1 MAKAIIITIGDELL
15 IGQIINTNAAWLSA
29 ELTNIGIEVVRHLV
43 ISDNPKDIFS
53 SIKKSLSESDIVI
66 TTGGLGPTVDD
77 RTKQTICDVFEDKL
91 VFHQPS
97 FDNIVRLFKLR
108 NREVGER
115 QRNQA
120 YIPSKSTALTNLYGT
135 APGIMF
141 NEAGKFFFAT
151 PGVPI
156 EMKYLVKNSI
166 APILKDY
173 IKANNEPV
181 VLYRTF
187 NAVNIFETQLE
198 RLISDVQ
205 ELLDNDSSIAFLPN
219 YNGVRLR
226 FGTRK
231 PTFELAKDKLEEYA
245 KVVYQKASDFIIS
258 EGEYKLIAEVANLL
272 LTHKKNVAVAESCT
286 GGGLGFEFTKL
297 PGSSAYFVG
306 GVIAYSNEIKMKL
319 LNVSSET
326 LNNFGA
332 VSEQTASEMANNVRQ
347 LFNADFGISITGI
360 AGPDGGSPQ
369 KPVGTICFGVSSVSS
384 TKTFTFNFGEHR
396 DVNRERSIVKAILL
410 LIDEL
415 KNLN

>member
-15 IGQIINTNAAWLSA
+15 IGQIINTNAAWLGA
-29 ELTNIGIEVVRHLV
+29 ELTNIGVEVVRHLV
-43 ISDNPKDIFS
+43 ISDNPNDIFN
-53 SIKKSLSESDIVI
+53 SIKKSLTESDIVI

-97 FDNIVRLFKLR
+97 FDNIIRLFKIR
-108 NREVGER
+108 NREVTER
-115 QRNQA
+115 NRLQA
-120 YIPSKSTALTNLYGT
+120 YIPSKTTALTNLYGT

-141 NEAGKFFFAT
+141 NENGKVFFAT

-156 EMKYLVKNSI
+156 EMKSLVKNSI
-166 APILKDY
+166 APILQDY
-173 IKANNEPV
+173 IQTNNQPV

-198 RLISDVQ
+198 SLISDVNI
-205 ELLDNDSSIAFLPN
+205 LLDADSSIAFLPN

-231 PTFELAKDKLEEYA
+231 STFELAKEKLEEYA
-245 KVVYQKASDFIIS
+245 KVVYKKASDFIIS
-258 EGEYKLIAEVANLL
+258 EGDYNLIAEVANLL
-272 LTHKKNVAVAESCT
+272 IKHKKNVAVAESCT

-306 GVIAYSNEIKMKL
+306 GVIAYSNEIKMKV

-326 LNNFGA
+326 LNNYGA
-332 VSEQTASEMANNVRQ
+332 VSEQTASEMANNVRH
-347 LFNADFGISITGI
+347 LFNTDFGVSITGI
-360 AGPDGGSPQ
+360 AGPDGGSPE
-369 KPVGTICFGVSSVSS
+369 KPVGTICFGISSKSF
-384 TKTFTFNFGEHR
+384 THTFTFNFGEHR
-396 DVNRERSIVKAILL
+396 DVNRYRSIEKAILL

-415 KNLN
+415 NTLN